1 MPRNSGHLAASM
13 AFVFN
18 FRHVGVPTW
27 VTLLQ
32 RGVADSSNSPELALP
47 SSATAQAALVP
58 SCWGELQT
66 PEDPPRCYCYVMWGR
81 GVPGLAVGELSDSP
95 RSSFPQ
101 LLEELVTS
109 RRQTSLSMWK
119 HRTVHWHMN
128 THIRIESELFLYAK
142 SWDSKWAVL

>member
-1 MPRNSGHLAASM
+1 M
-13 AFVFN
+13 
-18 FRHVGVPTW
+18 
-27 VTLLQ
+27 LL
-32 RGVADSSNSPELALP
+32 L
-47 SSATAQAALVP
+47 
-58 SCWGELQT
+58 
-66 PEDPPRCYCYVMWGR
+66 CYVGE

-128 THIRIESELFLYAK
+128 THIRIESEWFTYAK
-142 SWDSKWAVL
+142 KLGL